1 LIESCLAIVA
11 CSISLFESLN
21 HGLDGSNRASIEAD
35 QALSRRAVQ
44 RRGRAHMID
53 LLLLGAG
60 FLILLTGGELLVR
73 GAVRVAEYAGMSPLL
88 IGLTLVGFGT
98 SAPELVT
105 SVQAAMQGSPGIAV
119 GNIVGSNIANIMLI
133 LGISA
138 AIRPM
143 AVGTA
148 AFQRDGMIV
157 LASALLFNVVGLT
170 APLGRPVG
178 AVLFALLISY
188 LWYAYRQE
196 RSGAHIEGHTAAYER
211 AEAIEELLSDKAERD
226 RRRRWPPIR
235 IDIVTALLTA
245 IGGMLLVIAGGR
257 LLVDS
262 AVAIART
269 YHVSEAVIGL
279 TIISIGTSMPELAT
293 SAVAAYRKHADV
305 ALGNIMGSNIY
316 NTFGIGG
323 ATGLLS
329 PTIIPSEIVRYDN
342 LVMLGASMAMLA
354 FARSGYRL
362 SRQEGLVLL
371 SGYAVYLYTLFPK

>member
-1 LIESCLAIVA
+1 
-11 CSISLFESLN
+11 
-21 HGLDGSNRASIEAD
+21 
-35 QALSRRAVQ
+35 
-44 RRGRAHMID
+44 MID
-53 LLLLGAG
+53 MMLLGAG
-60 FLILLTGGELLVR
+60 FLILLSGGELLVR
-73 GAVRVAEYAGMSPLL
+73 GAVRVADYAGMSPLL

-143 AVGTA
+143 AIGTA

-157 LASALLFNVVGLT
+157 LASALLFNAVGLIT
-170 APLGRPVG
+170 LLDRPVG
-178 AVLFALLISY
+178 AVLLGLLIAY

-196 RSGAHIEGHTAAYER
+196 QTSAQMDGHTAAYER
-211 AEAIEELLSDKAERD
+211 GEAIGSFRPDSAEEK

-245 IGGMLLVIAGGR
+245 IGGMALVIAGGR
-257 LLVDS
+257 LLVDA
-262 AVAIART
+262 AVSIART
-269 YHVSEAVIGL
+269 YQVSEAVIGL

-293 SAVAAYRKHADV
+293 SAVAAYRKQADV

-316 NTFGIGG
+316 NTLGIGG

-329 PTIIPSEIVRYDN
+329 PTVIPDEIVRYDN
-342 LVMLGASMAMLA
+342 LVMLGASLAMLA

-362 SRQEGLVLL
+362 SRPEGFVLL
-371 SGYAVYLYTLFPK
+371 VGYGVYLYTLFPK

>member
-1 LIESCLAIVA
+1 
-11 CSISLFESLN
+11 
-21 HGLDGSNRASIEAD
+21 
-35 QALSRRAVQ
+35 
-44 RRGRAHMID
+44 MID
-53 LLLLGAG
+53 VLLLGAG

-119 GNIVGSNIANIMLI
+119 GNIVGSNIANILLI
-133 LGISA
+133 LGVSA

-157 LASALLFNVVGLT
+157 LASAVLFNAVGLM
-170 APLGRPVG
+170 APLDRAVG
-178 AVLFALLISY
+178 AILFGLLVAY

-196 RSGAHIEGHTAAYER
+196 RTSARVEGHTAAFGR
-211 AEAIEELLSDKAERD
+211 AEAIEEFHPDAAEHK
-226 RRRRWPPIR
+226 RRRRWPPLR
-235 IDIVTALLTA
+235 IDIVAALLTA

-257 LLVDS
+257 LLVDA
-262 AVAIART
+262 AVSIART
-269 YHVSEAVIGL
+269 YQLSEAVIGL

-329 PTIIPSEIVRYDN
+329 PTVVPDEIVHYDN
-342 LVMLGASMAMLA
+342 FVMLGASVAMLI
-354 FARSGYRL
+354 FARTGHRL
-362 SRQEGLVLL
+362 SRPEGLLL
-371 SGYAVYLYTLFPK
+371 LAGYGVYLYTLFPK